1 MIFATGDTH
10 GDWMTRLNSRSFPE
24 GVELTKD
31 DYVIICGDFGLW
43 HDTKEERYNLEWL
56 DSKPFTTLFVCGN
69 HENYDRL
76 YEYPVEEWNGGKIH
90 KIRDSIFHL
99 MRGQVFDIQGKKFFT
114 FGGASSHDVQDG
126 ILEQDDP
133 RINEWYRDYDKM
145 FRINHTSWWK
155 EELPSEEEMTEG
167 MMNLKQNGLQVD
179 YIITHSPY
187 ASVLCQMDQ
196 GSGVYKTDILTDYLQ
211 EIKESVEYK
220 KWFFGHMHVNQ
231 NFQGDNAIAIYEQII
246 RIL

>member
-24 GVELTKD
+24 SVGLTKD

-43 HDTKEERYNLEWL
+43 HDTKEERYNLKWL

-76 YEYPVEEWNGGKIH
+76 YEYPVEKWCGGKIH
-90 KIRDSIFHL
+90 KICSSVFHL
-99 MRGQVFDIQGKKFFT
+99 MRGQIFDIQGKRFFT

-126 ILEQDDP
+126 ILEPDDS
-133 RINEWYRDYDKM
+133 RISEWYRDYEKM

-167 MMNLKQNGLQVD
+167 MMNLKQNGSQVD

-187 ASVLCQMDQ
+187 TSALRQMDQ

-231 NFQGDNAIAIYEQII
+231 NFPGDNAIAIYEQII

>member
-1 MIFATGDTH
+1 MIFVTGDTH
-10 GDWMTRLNSRSFPE
+10 GDWITRLNSRSFPE

-76 YEYPVEEWNGGKIH
+76 YEYPVEKWCGGKIH
-90 KIRDSIFHL
+90 KICSSVFHL
-99 MRGQVFDIQGKKFFT
+99 MRGQVFDIQGKRFFT

-167 MMNLKQNGLQVD
+167 MMNLKQNGSQVD

-187 ASVLCQMDQ
+187 TSALHQMDQ

-220 KWFFGHMHVNQ
+220 KWFFGHYHGNMMIP
-231 NFQGDNAIAIYEQII
+231 GGKDILLYEQFIQI
-246 RIL
+246 N

>member
-1 MIFATGDTH
+1 MIFVTGDTH
-10 GDWMTRLNSRSFPE
+10 GDWMTRLNSHSFPE
-24 GVELTKD
+24 GVGLTND

-43 HDTKEERYNLEWL
+43 HDTKEERHNLIWL
-56 DSKPFTTLFVCGN
+56 DNKPFTTLFVCGN

-76 YEYPVEEWNGGKIH
+76 YEYPVEKWCGGKIH

-99 MRGQVFDIQGKKFFT
+99 MRGQIFDIQGKRFFT

-133 RINEWYRDYDKM
+133 RINEWYRDYGKM

-167 MMNLKQNGLQVD
+167 MMNLKQNGSQVD

-187 ASVLCQMDQ
+187 TSALRQMDQ

-231 NFQGDNAIAIYEQII
+231 NFPEDNAIAIYEQII

>member
-1 MIFATGDTH
+1 MIFVTGDTH

-24 GVELTKD
+24 GVGLTKD

-76 YEYPVEEWNGGKIH
+76 YEYPVEKWCGGKIH
-90 KIRDSIFHL
+90 KICSSVFHL
-99 MRGQVFDIQGKKFFT
+99 MRGQVFDIQGKRFFT

-126 ILEQDDP
+126 ILEPDDS
-133 RINEWYRDYDKM
+133 RISKWYRDYDKM

-167 MMNLKQNGLQVD
+167 MMNLKQNGSQVD

-187 ASVLCQMDQ
+187 TSALRQMDQ

-220 KWFFGHMHVNQ
+220 KWFFGHMHVNK
-231 NFQGDNAIAIYEQII
+231 NFLLDNAIAIYEQIV
-246 RIL
+246 RIS

>member
-76 YEYPVEEWNGGKIH
+76 YEYLVEKWCGGKIH
-90 KIRDSIFHL
+90 KICSSVFHL
-99 MRGQVFDIQGKKFFT
+99 MRGQVFDIQGKRFFT

-126 ILEQDDP
+126 ILEPDDP
-133 RINEWYRDYDKM
+133 RISKWYRNYDKM
-145 FRINHTSWWK
+145 FRINHMSWWK

-167 MMNLKQNGLQVD
+167 MMNLKQNGSQVD

-187 ASVLCQMDQ
+187 TSALRQMDQ

-231 NFQGDNAIAIYEQII
+231 NFPGDNAISIYEQII

>member
-1 MIFATGDTH
+1 MIFVTGDTH

-24 GVELTKD
+24 GAGLTKD

-76 YEYPVEEWNGGKIH
+76 YKYPVEEWHGGKIH
-90 KIRDSIFHL
+90 KICDSVFHL
-99 MRGQVFDIQGKKFFT
+99 MRGQVFEIQGKKFFT

-126 ILEQDDP
+126 ILEQDNP

-145 FRINHTSWWK
+145 FRINHVSWWK
-155 EELPSEEEMTEG
+155 EELPSEAEMTEG
-167 MMNLKQNGLQVD
+167 MMNLKQNGSQVD

-187 ASVLCQMDQ
+187 TSALHQLDQ
-196 GSGVYKTDILTDYLQ
+196 GAGVYKTDILTDYLQ

-231 NFQGDNAIAIYEQII
+231 NFSEDYAIAIYEQII

>member
-1 MIFATGDTH
+1 MIFVTGDTH

-24 GVELTKD
+24 GVGLTKD

-76 YEYPVEEWNGGKIH
+76 YEYPVEKWCGGKIH
-90 KIRDSIFHL
+90 KICSSVFHL
-99 MRGQVFDIQGKKFFT
+99 MRGQVFDIQGKRFFT

-126 ILEQDDP
+126 ILEPDDP
-133 RINEWYRDYDKM
+133 RISKWYRDYDKM

-179 YIITHSPY
+179 YIVTHSPY

-231 NFQGDNAIAIYEQII
+231 NFLGDNAIAIYEQII

>member
-1 MIFATGDTH
+1 MIFVTGDTH

-24 GVELTKD
+24 GVGLTKD

-76 YEYPVEEWNGGKIH
+76 YEYPVEKWCGGKIH
-90 KIRDSIFHL
+90 KICSSVFHL
-99 MRGQVFDIQGKKFFT
+99 MRGQVFDIQGKRFFT

-126 ILEQDDP
+126 ILEPDDP
-133 RINEWYRDYDKM
+133 RISKWYRDYDKM

-167 MMNLKQNGLQVD
+167 MMNLKQNGSQVD

-187 ASVLCQMDQ
+187 TSALRQMDQ

-231 NFQGDNAIAIYEQII
+231 NFLGDNAIAIYEQII

>member
-1 MIFATGDTH
+1 MIFVTGDTH
-10 GDWMTRLNSRSFPE
+10 GDWMTRLNSHSFPE
-24 GVELTKD
+24 GVGLTKD

-69 HENYDRL
+69 HEHYDRL
-76 YEYPVEEWNGGKIH
+76 YEYPVEKWCEGKIH
-90 KIRDSIFHL
+90 KICSSVFHL
-99 MRGQVFDIQGKKFFT
+99 MRGQIFDIQGKRFFT

-126 ILEQDDP
+126 ILEPDDP
-133 RINEWYRDYDKM
+133 RISKWYRDYDKM

-167 MMNLKQNGLQVD
+167 MMNLKQNGSQVD

-187 ASVLCQMDQ
+187 TSALRQMDQ

-231 NFQGDNAIAIYEQII
+231 NFPGDNAIAIYEQII

>member
-1 MIFATGDTH
+1 MIFVTGDTH

-56 DSKPFTTLFVCGN
+56 DNKPFTTLFVCGN

-76 YEYPVEEWNGGKIH
+76 YEYSVEKWCGGKIH
-90 KIRDSIFHL
+90 KICSSVFHL
-99 MRGQVFDIQGKKFFT
+99 MRGQVFDIQGKRFFT

-126 ILEQDDP
+126 ILEPDDP
-133 RINEWYRDYDKM
+133 RISKWYRDYDKM

-167 MMNLKQNGLQVD
+167 MMNLKQNGSQVD

-187 ASVLCQMDQ
+187 TSALCQMDQ

-211 EIKESVEYK
+211 EVKESVEYK

-231 NFQGDNAIAIYEQII
+231 NFPGDKAIAIYEQII

>member
-1 MIFATGDTH
+1 MIFVTGDTH
-10 GDWMTRLNSRSFPE
+10 GDWMTRLNSHSFPE

-43 HDTKEERYNLEWL
+43 HDTKEERHNLEWL
-56 DSKPFTTLFVCGN
+56 DNKPFTTLFVCGN

-90 KIRDSIFHL
+90 KIRDSTFHL

-126 ILEQDDP
+126 ILKQDDP

-220 KWFFGHMHVNQ
+220 KW
-231 NFQGDNAIAIYEQII
+231 
-246 RIL
+246 

>member
-1 MIFATGDTH
+1 MIFVTGDTH

-56 DSKPFTTLFVCGN
+56 DNKPFTTLFVCGN

-76 YEYPVEEWNGGKIH
+76 YEYPVEEWNGGKVH

-99 MRGQVFDIQGKKFFT
+99 MRGQIFDIQGKRFFT

-167 MMNLKQNGLQVD
+167 MMNLKQNGSQVD

-187 ASVLCQMDQ
+187 ASALCQMDQ
-196 GSGVYKTDILTDYLQ
+196 GLGVYKTDILTDYLQ

-231 NFQGDNAIAIYEQII
+231 NFPGDNAIAIYEQII
-246 RIL
+246 SIL

>member
-1 MIFATGDTH
+1 MIFVTGDTH
-10 GDWMTRLNSRSFPE
+10 GDWMTRLNSHSFPE
-24 GVELTKD
+24 GIELTKD

-43 HDTKEERYNLEWL
+43 HDTKEERHNLEWL
-56 DSKPFTTLFVCGN
+56 DNKPFTTLFVCGN

-76 YEYPVEEWNGGKIH
+76 YEYPVEKWCGGKVH
-90 KIRDSIFHL
+90 KIRSSVFHL
-99 MRGQVFDIQGKKFFT
+99 MRGQVFDIQGKRFFT

-133 RINEWYRDYDKM
+133 RINEWYRDYDKI
-145 FRINHTSWWK
+145 FRINHATWWK
-155 EELPSEEEMTEG
+155 EELPSEEEMAEG
-167 MMNLKQNGLQVD
+167 MMKLKQNGSQVD

-187 ASVLCQMDQ
+187 TSALRQMDQ

-220 KWFFGHMHVNQ
+220 KWFFGHMHENQ
-231 NFQGDNAIAIYEQII
+231 NFPEDKAIAIYEQII

>member
-24 GVELTKD
+24 GVGLTKD

-43 HDTKEERYNLEWL
+43 HDTKEERYNLKWL

-76 YEYPVEEWNGGKIH
+76 YKYPVEKWCGGKIH
-90 KIRDSIFHL
+90 KICSSVFHL
-99 MRGQVFDIQGKKFFT
+99 MRGQIFDIQGKRFFT

-126 ILEQDDP
+126 ILEPDDP
-133 RINEWYRDYDKM
+133 RISKWYRDYDKM

-167 MMNLKQNGLQVD
+167 MMNLKQNGSQVD

-187 ASVLCQMDQ
+187 TSALRQMDQ

-231 NFQGDNAIAIYEQII
+231 NFPGDNAIAIYEQII

>member
-1 MIFATGDTH
+1 MIFVTGDTH

-24 GVELTKD
+24 GVGLTKD

-43 HDTKEERYNLEWL
+43 HDTKEEKYNLEWL
-56 DSKPFTTLFVCGN
+56 DSKLFTTLFVCGN

-76 YEYPVEEWNGGKIH
+76 YKYPVEEWNGGKVH

-99 MRGQVFDIQGKKFFT
+99 MRGQIFDIQGKKFFT

-133 RINEWYRDYDKM
+133 RINEWHRDYDKM
-145 FRINHTSWWK
+145 FRINHVSWWK

-167 MMNLKQNGLQVD
+167 MMNLKQNGSQVD

-187 ASVLCQMDQ
+187 TSALRQIDQ
-196 GSGVYKTDILTDYLQ
+196 GSGVYKTDILTD
-211 EIKESVEYK
+211 
-220 KWFFGHMHVNQ
+220 
-231 NFQGDNAIAIYEQII
+231 
-246 RIL
+246 

>member
-1 MIFATGDTH
+1 MIFVTGDTH

-24 GVELTKD
+24 GVGLTKD

-76 YEYPVEEWNGGKIH
+76 YEYPVEKWCGGKIH
-90 KIRDSIFHL
+90 KICSSVFHL
-99 MRGQVFDIQGKKFFT
+99 MRGQVFDIQGKRFFT

-126 ILEQDDP
+126 ILEPDDS
-133 RINEWYRDYDKM
+133 RISKWYRDYDKM

-167 MMNLKQNGLQVD
+167 MMNLKQNGSQVD

-187 ASVLCQMDQ
+187 TSALRQMDQ

-220 KWFFGHMHVNQ
+220 KWFFGHVNK
-231 NFQGDNAIAIYEQII
+231 NFLLDNAIAIYEQIV
-246 RIL
+246 RIS

>member
-1 MIFATGDTH
+1 MIFVTGDTH

-24 GVELTKD
+24 GIGLTKD

-90 KIRDSIFHL
+90 KICSSVSHL

-114 FGGASSHDVQDG
+114 FGGASSHDVQNG

-167 MMNLKQNGLQVD
+167 MMNLKQNGSQVD

-187 ASVLCQMDQ
+187 TSALHQMDQ

-231 NFQGDNAIAIYEQII
+231 NFPGDYAIAIYEQII

>member
-56 DSKPFTTLFVCGN
+56 DNKPFTTLFVCGN

-76 YEYPVEEWNGGKIH
+76 YEYPVKKWCGGKIH
-90 KIRDSIFHL
+90 KICSSVFHL
-99 MRGQVFDIQGKKFFT
+99 MRGQVFDIQGKKLFT

-126 ILEQDDP
+126 ILEPDDP
-133 RINEWYRDYDKM
+133 RISKWYRDYDKM

-167 MMNLKQNGLQVD
+167 MMNLKQNGSQVD

-187 ASVLCQMDQ
+187 TSALRQMDQ

>member
-1 MIFATGDTH
+1 MIFVTGDTH

-24 GVELTKD
+24 GIGLTKD

-56 DSKPFTTLFVCGN
+56 DNKPFTTLFVCGN

-90 KIRDSIFHL
+90 KICSSVFHL

-126 ILEQDDP
+126 ILEQDDS

-145 FRINHTSWWK
+145 FRINHVSWWK

-167 MMNLKQNGLQVD
+167 MMNLKQNGSQVD

-187 ASVLCQMDQ
+187 TFALRQMDQ

-231 NFQGDNAIAIYEQII
+231 NFPEDSAITIYEQII

>member
-43 HDTKEERYNLEWL
+43 HGTKEERYNLEWL

-76 YEYPVEEWNGGKIH
+76 HEYPVEKWCGGKIH
-90 KIRDSIFHL
+90 KICSSVFHL
-99 MRGQVFDIQGKKFFT
+99 MRGQVFDIQGKRFFT

-126 ILEQDDP
+126 ILEPDDP
-133 RINEWYRDYDKM
+133 RISKWYRDYDKM

-167 MMNLKQNGLQVD
+167 MMNLKQNGSQVD

-187 ASVLCQMDQ
+187 TSALRQMDQ

-231 NFQGDNAIAIYEQII
+231 NFPGDNAIAIYEQII

>member
-1 MIFATGDTH
+1 MIFVTGDTH
-10 GDWMTRLNSRSFPE
+10 GDWMTRLNSHSFPE

-56 DSKPFTTLFVCGN
+56 DNKPFTTLFVCGN

-90 KIRDSIFHL
+90 KICDSVFHL
-99 MRGQVFDIQGKKFFT
+99 MRGQVFEIQGRKFFT

-145 FRINHTSWWK
+145 FRINHVSWWK
-155 EELPSEEEMTEG
+155 EELPSKAEMTEG
-167 MMNLKQNGLQVD
+167 IMNLKQNESQVD

-187 ASVLCQMDQ
+187 TSVLRQLDQ
-196 GSGVYKTDILTDYLQ
+196 GTGVYKLDILTDYLQ
-211 EIKESVEYK
+211 EIKESVEYR

-231 NFQGDNAIAIYEQII
+231 NFPEDNAIAIYEQII
-246 RIL
+246 RIS

>member
-1 MIFATGDTH
+1 MIFVTGDTH
-10 GDWMTRLNSRSFPE
+10 GDWMTRLNSHSFPE
-24 GVELTKD
+24 GVGLTKD

-76 YEYPVEEWNGGKIH
+76 YEYPVEKWCGGKIH
-90 KIRDSIFHL
+90 KICSSVFHL
-99 MRGQVFDIQGKKFFT
+99 MRGQIFDIQGKRFFT

-126 ILEQDDP
+126 ILEPDDP
-133 RINEWYRDYDKM
+133 RISKWYRDYDKM

-167 MMNLKQNGLQVD
+167 MMNLKQNGSQVD

-187 ASVLCQMDQ
+187 TSALRQMDQ

-231 NFQGDNAIAIYEQII
+231 NFPGDNAISIYEQII

>member
-1 MIFATGDTH
+1 MIFVTGDTH
-10 GDWMTRLNSRSFPE
+10 GDWMTRLNSHSFPE

-43 HDTKEERYNLEWL
+43 HDTKEERHNLEWL
-56 DSKPFTTLFVCGN
+56 DNKPFTTLFVCGN

-99 MRGQVFDIQGKKFFT
+99 MRGQVFDIQGKRFFT

-167 MMNLKQNGLQVD
+167 MMNLKQNGSQVD

-231 NFQGDNAIAIYEQII
+231 NFPGDNAIVIYEQII

>member
-1 MIFATGDTH
+1 MIFVTGDTH
-10 GDWMTRLNSRSFPE
+10 GDWMTRLNSHSFPE

-56 DSKPFTTLFVCGN
+56 DNKPFTTLFVCGN

-76 YEYPVEEWNGGKIH
+76 HEYPVEKWCGGKIH
-90 KIRDSIFHL
+90 KICSSVFHL
-99 MRGQVFDIQGKKFFT
+99 MRGQIFDIQGKRFFT

-126 ILEQDDP
+126 ILEPDDS

-167 MMNLKQNGLQVD
+167 MMNLKQNGSQVD

-187 ASVLCQMDQ
+187 TSALRQMDQ

-231 NFQGDNAIAIYEQII
+231 NFPGDNAIAIYEQII

>member
-1 MIFATGDTH
+1 MIFVTGDTH
-10 GDWMTRLNSRSFPE
+10 GDWMTRLNSHSFPE
-24 GVELTKD
+24 GVGLTKD

-76 YEYPVEEWNGGKIH
+76 YEYPVEKWCGGKIH
-90 KIRDSIFHL
+90 KICSSVFHL
-99 MRGQVFDIQGKKFFT
+99 MRGQIFDIQGKRFFT

-126 ILEQDDP
+126 ILEPDDP
-133 RINEWYRDYDKM
+133 RISKWYRDYDKM

-167 MMNLKQNGLQVD
+167 MMNLKQNGSQVD

-187 ASVLCQMDQ
+187 TSALCQMDQ

-231 NFQGDNAIAIYEQII
+231 NFPGDNAIAIYEQII